1 MSPQLR
7 QIESD
12 LTPPR
17 RTAWRNV
24 QKAWM
29 TFWTRSC
36 QVESSAVQGGSIG
49 PMVRWQC
56 AARMTSERANYG
68 AGASCVMSGKRY
80 LLHTPHLLKKRAVM
94 DRLQRWVIAVLSCL
108 ATWPLAGWAQ
118 SPIVGTASGPVQ
130 GAIENDIAV
139 FRGAAVCRTAGWP
152 AALARAAAGAGLVG
166 RAAGKLCG
174 RFVFA
179 KARPVA

>member
-1 MSPQLR
+1 M
-7 QIESD
+7 
-12 LTPPR
+12 
-17 RTAWRNV
+17 A
-24 QKAWM
+24 
-29 TFWTRSC
+29 
-36 QVESSAVQGGSIG
+36 
-49 PMVRWQC
+49 QC
-56 AARMTSERANYG
+56 AKGINDILDAELPVGEQRCSGRQHRANGSVAMCGPNDKRANCG

-80 LLHTPHLLKKRAVM
+80 LLHTQHLLKKRAVM

-152 AALARAAAGAGLVG
+152 AAPARAAAGAGLVG